1 MLFLE
6 KLEQKKFYIILVM
19 IICIIIGIVYTIYF
33 VPQSY
38 ITRASLACL
47 KTEETSNGKTQTNGT
62 LELTDNIIS
71 TFKEIAQSTLTI
83 KEAQKNNN
91 LDVKSKD
98 ISLKKISN
106 SDTFYIKVKNADSSK
121 VVDFS
126 NELINVFSKKAEKMV
141 SNVEIYVIDTPY
153 IESKTFGN
161 SFLISTGIS
170 ILVGLSITCGYII
183 FLIQFDKKIKN
194 AKEVESE
201 ISLRNLGL
209 IPLNNKKIDIV
220 FNENANL
227 LNSKAFENLRANIQF
242 VNVNNKGK
250 NTILITSPQNAE
262 GKSYIAA
269 NLAVS
274 FAEVGKKVIL
284 IDADMD
290 NGKQSK
296 IFNIPNN
303 LGFSN
308 YLSNLDANGIEI
320 NELINKFINET
331 EFKNLNLITSG
342 TIPPNSSELLSSPKL
357 VDLIKDLSV
366 FYDVVIVDG
375 SKVLS
380 KTDALILTRV
390 VNSTVLVS
398 AYKKTNKDDLW
409 QAKKDIQN
417 VGGRIIGNI
426 LNKTRIKEKIKLAK
440 KSKVSEKNNK
450 VTVLEKINNILK
462 NNINKLKNY
471 ILDLK
476 NKSKQKLLI
485 EGTEINLQN
494 DSLLAKEEIVD
505 IPKIDNQ
512 ENTNLEEKTVNY
524 ITPIKSLAN
533 EPNNSQE
540 KNDVIIKENI
550 NVLKNNSQ
558 IEDTN
563 SNIPN
568 NAIEENKV
576 SDELYEETEVKVI
589 YKTEH
594 KEELQNDIPNENMEN
609 VNIDN
614 KVENIKNKFK
624 TFFNNS
630 KNNILKFADEIKST
644 TQTKINSI
652 KNSNNQ
658 LEENEEK
665 YVVEENEEKVIEEK
679 ETKSDKDVAENSK
692 ILKSETVVAEPVKIN
707 SETILKQDDSKD
719 VIDDLSDN
727 DEAILVIVDAEN
739 GYCRAFN
746 KYCFT
751 EKAVRGIDSVD
762 GFEKAHYSSYLLR
775 KRIEGL
781 INLYGITNAQ
791 AKRVDTL
798 VYTTLTDY
806 DDTVWL
812 ERKMTSNKADT
823 YARCMIKEYEILPNE
838 NKYDYEKRCQEL
850 RKEEL
855 RKELIEI
862 EYNLDGLWKSK
873 KINFTDKLVMNNF
886 AGLYDINTKLKFLKS
901 SSLENEEN
909 FKTDSKMKKVKEM
922 ISNGKTII
930 VQKANQIKENISNI
944 KVEQVKAKSV
954 EEIQKEVLESKQ
966 NKDNNYDNMS
976 IDEYYSENKDIK
988 DIEEIDYKQVEA
1000 ERKRELE
1007 FFKEQKKEEKMLQK
1021 RMAKEEKKARKLEKM
1036 KKREETRMNKELE
1049 KQKQK
1054 QEARIEEELL
1064 VDNLYPKTKNN
1075 KDI

>member
-1 MLFLE
+1 M
-6 KLEQKKFYIILVM
+6 
-19 IICIIIGIVYTIYF
+19 
-33 VPQSY
+33 
-38 ITRASLACL
+38 
-47 KTEETSNGKTQTNGT
+47 
-62 LELTDNIIS
+62 
-71 TFKEIAQSTLTI
+71 
-83 KEAQKNNN
+83 
-91 LDVKSKD
+91 
-98 ISLKKISN
+98 
-106 SDTFYIKVKNADSSK
+106 
-121 VVDFS
+121 
-126 NELINVFSKKAEKMV
+126 
-141 SNVEIYVIDTPY
+141 
-153 IESKTFGN
+153 
-161 SFLISTGIS
+161 
-170 ILVGLSITCGYII
+170 
-183 FLIQFDKKIKN
+183 
-194 AKEVESE
+194 
-201 ISLRNLGL
+201 
-209 IPLNNKKIDIV
+209 
-220 FNENANL
+220 
-227 LNSKAFENLRANIQF
+227 
-242 VNVNNKGK
+242 
-250 NTILITSPQNAE
+250 
-262 GKSYIAA
+262 
-269 NLAVS
+269 
-274 FAEVGKKVIL
+274 
-284 IDADMD
+284 
-290 NGKQSK
+290 
-296 IFNIPNN
+296 
-303 LGFSN
+303 
-308 YLSNLDANGIEI
+308 
-320 NELINKFINET
+320 
-331 EFKNLNLITSG
+331 
-342 TIPPNSSELLSSPKL
+342 
-357 VDLIKDLSV
+357 
-366 FYDVVIVDG
+366 
-375 SKVLS
+375 
-380 KTDALILTRV
+380 
-390 VNSTVLVS
+390 
-398 AYKKTNKDDLW
+398 
-409 QAKKDIQN
+409 
-417 VGGRIIGNI
+417 
-426 LNKTRIKEKIKLAK
+426 
-440 KSKVSEKNNK
+440 
-450 VTVLEKINNILK
+450 
-462 NNINKLKNY
+462 
-471 ILDLK
+471 
-476 NKSKQKLLI
+476 
-485 EGTEINLQN
+485 QN